1 MDLPLKQPL
10 RARVSPTFDFSHL
23 SIHDYLSTPINT
35 AQMAFRHAADPP
47 PDDLSE
53 IEIQRLWDLRDLKH
67 NELFLVGHS
76 REYSY

>member
-10 RARVSPTFDFSHL
+10 HARVSPTTDFSHL
-23 SIHDYLSTPINT
+23 SIHAYLSTPINT
-35 AQMAFRHAADPP
+35 AQMASQHAADPP

-53 IEIQRLWDLRDLKH
+53 IELQRLWDLRDLKH

-76 REYSY
+76 RKYSC